1 MGKHLTLNKRGVIMT
16 KKIALI
22 QMHIAAVLFGV
33 SGIFGNLII
42 SDALILSFGRSIFAI
57 LAMTILSLHF
67 RIIPWHIPLKAFYTL
82 TLTGILLAAH
92 WVSFFHAIKVGN
104 IAVAT
109 LGFACFPACVALFE
123 MIFFKEKIT
132 ATEYSLLICVSAGL
146 IMVTPSFDLN
156 NEGTVGLIWGII
168 SGTIYGASVVINR
181 YNLKLT
187 TGVQICWWQCFIVLI
202 ILFPFSFNQLNTVPK
217 MDWLW
222 IACLGLLCTGLSYY
236 LFISSLTAIN
246 AKTASIIIAL
256 EPVYAIIGAWILFHE
271 IPSIRTVV
279 GGLIIIVAVI
289 WAGLQKQ
296 TANNN

>member
-22 QMHIAAVLFGV
+22 QMHIAAVLFGI

-42 SDALILSFGRSIFAI
+42 SDASILSFGRSIFAI

-67 RIIPWHIPLKAFYTL
+67 RIIPWRIPLKAFYTL

-123 MIFFKEKIT
+123 MFFFKEKIT

-181 YNLKLT
+181 YSLKLT